1 MILIIII
8 NCISS
13 DIDITAITIT
23 IIIFVINT
31 IYIAYP
37 VIWRLSDS
45 RASSFTGMPDIVVAE
60 SIVFIVVLT
69 TFNKPG
75 VLVTGVVRYEVQ
87 DQTHV

>member
-8 NCISS
+8 NCIIS
-13 DIDITAITIT
+13 DITAITIT
-23 IIIFVINT
+23 IIIFVIST

>member
-8 NCISS
+8 NCIIS
-13 DIDITAITIT
+13 DITAITIT
-23 IIIFVINT
+23 IIIFVIST

-45 RASSFTGMPDIVVAE
+45 RASSFTGMPDIVVAK